1 MELFPAL
8 QLGLFNGWLLAAIF
22 YLVLGV
28 LLVLFPKPVV
38 ARLYDRSGQRDVRVV
53 HRVLGLLLFLA
64 WLLLSILTPLRL
76 GDVVFAVGLAF
87 YALGL
92 TGFVVALLSYRN
104 TPADQPVTS
113 GVYRISRHP
122 QQFMISVCFLGI
134 SIPMGSW
141 IAFLLIAIGIIGAH
155 YKVLAE
161 EKACLQV
168 YGESYRNYMDRV
180 PRYFLIF

>member
-1 MELFPAL
+1 MELFPVL
-8 QLGLFNGWLLAAIF
+8 QFGLFNGWLLAAIF
-22 YLVLGV
+22 YLIFGV

-38 ARLYDRSGQRDVRVV
+38 ARLYDRSAQTDPRVV
-53 HRVLGLLLFLA
+53 HRFLGLLLFLA
-64 WLLLSILTPLRL
+64 WLFLAILTPLRL

-92 TGFVVALLSYRN
+92 TGFVVALFNYKN
-104 TPADQPVTS
+104 TPADQPATS

-122 QQFMISVCFLGI
+122 QQLMISVCFMGI
-134 SIPMGSW
+134 SIAMGSW

-168 YGESYRNYMDRV
+168 YGESYRNYMERV
-180 PRYFLIF
+180 PRYFLVF